1 MGLLAIKGQIPDG
14 CLAVLIGRIDDTSR
28 DYLVLTADG
37 KRGLHSR
44 SGGVEA
50 RINGLEM
57 FDGKALS
64 RLMGVVFVGSCHAG
78 EGLIGVHCVFW
89 WFSVLFFR
97 RELEFVL

>member
-1 MGLLAIKGQIPDG
+1 M
-14 CLAVLIGRIDDTSR
+14 AVLIGRIDDTSR

-44 SGGVEA
+44 SGGIEA